1 MEFYFFNWTNWEEFN
16 VESESRRALA
26 WKNVKPKFEQ
36 LGPYV
41 FEEIHER
48 VGLVYDD
55 DDNEVSF
62 NQTKTWWFRA
72 DLSNGTLD
80 DKVTSINPISLVSNV
95 SVYNILCVSKTVIS
109 EVRQRVT

>member
-55 DDNEVSF
+55 DNNEVSF

-80 DKVTSINPISLVSNV
+80 DKVTSINPISLVSNA
-95 SVYNILCVSKTVIS
+95 SVQYLCVSKIVIS
-109 EVRQRVT
+109 EGRQRVT